1 MEQVKRI
8 SRKRVYEIIQLG
20 NDDDALNVAFDVVS
34 ISMVLLNLIIAIV
47 DTFDISAELYSF
59 LGGLELVTVVWFL
72 FEYCLRIWTAEYLYP
87 EITRKAATI
96 RYARSFDGVVD
107 LLSFLPYFLPFFF
120 PTGVVAFRIFRIIR
134 ILRLFRI
141 NAYYDALNVI
151 SDVIKSKKDL
161 LLSSIFIIFILMIAS
176 SLCMYSLEHEAQPDV
191 FKNAFS
197 GFWWSVST
205 LLTVGYGDIYPVT
218 FMGRVFGVA
227 ITFLGVG
234 MVAIPTGILSAGFV
248 EQYTKL
254 KDMNDYSYEQDIR
267 FVHLRIAPGHP
278 WAGKSVAQLSLA
290 PGLLLTVIMR
300 RGETMI
306 PRGDTVIHEG
316 DQIVIGAEAFREDK
330 SIELKELVL
339 KKDHP
344 WTGRKI
350 RELDISRRTMIVLVR
365 RDGKPHIP
373 NGNTLLMEGDSV
385 LLYSRFFIPEMDEAK
400 KVKI

>member
-1 MEQVKRI
+1 MP
-8 SRKRVYEIIQLG
+8 RKRVYEIIKLG

-34 ISMVLLNLIIAIV
+34 ISMILLNLVIAVV
-47 DTFDISAELYSF
+47 DTFNISEGLYSF
-59 LGGLELVTVVWFL
+59 LGGIELVTVIWFL
-72 FEYCLRIWTAEYLYP
+72 FEYCLRIWTADYLYP
-87 EITRKAATI
+87 GYSRKSATL
-96 RYARSFDGVVD
+96 RYARSFDGIVD

-120 PTGVVAFRIFRIIR
+120 PAGVVAFRIFRVIR

-151 SDVIKSKKDL
+151 SDIIKSKKDL
-161 LLSSIFIIFILMIAS
+161 LLSSIFIILILMIAS

-218 FMGRVFGVA
+218 FMGRVFGVV

-254 KDMNDYSYEQDIR
+254 KDMNDYSYERDIR
-267 FVHLRIAPGHP
+267 FVHLRITKGHP
-278 WAGKSVAQLSLA
+278 WAGRSVEALSLA
-290 PGLLLTVIMR
+290 PGLLLTVILR
-300 RGETMI
+300 ADKTI
-306 PRGDTVIHEG
+306 VPRGDTVILEG
-316 DQIVIGAEAFREDK
+316 DQVVIGAEAFRDDK
-330 SIELKELVL
+330 NIELKELVL
-339 KKDHP
+339 KKEHP
-344 WTGRKI
+344 WAGRKI

-365 RDGKPHIP
+365 REGTPMIP
-373 NGNTLLMEGDSV
+373 DGNTVLLEGDVV
-385 LLYSRFFIPEMDEAK
+385 LLYSRFFIPEMDEAR
-400 KVKI
+400 KIKI